1 MLDPQDGQCLQQAPQ
16 NVQAKA
22 KAMLHDIWMAETQA
36 AAEKAFDLFGTTF
49 TVKFQV

>member
-1 MLDPQDGQCLQQAPQ
+1 
-16 NVQAKA
+16 
-22 KAMLHDIWMAETQA
+22 MLHDIWMAETQA